1 MTTRTILL
9 IRSRATL
16 YRVAVL
22 AAPLLPVVLGACGSD
37 NGGGGG
43 GAGY

>member
-9 IRSRATL
+9 IRSGATL
-16 YRVAVL
+16 HRVAALGALLLSVVL
-22 AAPLLPVVLGACGSD
+22 AACGGD
-37 NGGGGG
+37 NGGG